1 MREYEAREAILSRIG
16 SETFSVIDLDHFL
29 RATVTELGRMT
40 GVDRCDVMTL
50 TPEGRL
56 ILVKHSYKRGWYL
69 PGGAIDAGE
78 DALSA
83 LLRELREEIG
93 MVRHGAARH
102 LYDVRHNPDH
112 KRDHQ
117 AVFLVEDVV
126 IEPRLSLEIEAIGA
140 FLPDALPGDLHPATR
155 YRVER
160 WRRGGTEGSA
170 PVPSE

>member
-1 MREYEAREAILSRIG
+1 MILIQRTGWRAAGPRIALNG
-16 SETFSVIDLDHFL
+16 FQAL
-29 RATVTELGRMT
+29 RRAWWRMT
-40 GVDRCDVMTL
+40 TPETRGSRGICL

-83 LLRELREEIG
+83 LLRELCEEIG

-140 FLPDALPGDLHPATR
+140 FLPDALPSDLHPATR

-160 WRRGGTEGSA
+160 WRTGETEGSA